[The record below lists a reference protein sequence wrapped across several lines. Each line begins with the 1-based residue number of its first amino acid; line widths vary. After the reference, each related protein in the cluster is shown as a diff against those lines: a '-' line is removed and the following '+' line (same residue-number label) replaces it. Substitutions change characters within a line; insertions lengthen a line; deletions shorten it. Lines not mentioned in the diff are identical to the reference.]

1 MASVQIRGIDYK
13 VKNTSN
19 IILSPLLSLLA
30 VKPEE
35 SESEEAFGLK
45 MFDRIKDPASHDTL
59 AYTLVKCLDGVP
71 QSIASYDR
79 TYQPDGSY
87 KVVSNLTLDAEEI
100 MPVLMEIIALS
111 GTKQGDVKAIGG
123 NAGVVEYSTG
133 NANGNHRT
141 EDGETERHKGDRVEA
156 TKEYFAP
163 VEEPKTECEGGLCPI
178 PAPTPSTERSN
189 EAEEIDRLRAR
200 LAELEGKAAV

>member
-1 MASVQIRGIDYK
+1 MVSIQIRGIDYK

-30 VKPEE
+30 VRPEE

-87 KVVSNLTLDAEEI
+87 KVTSNLTLDAEEV

-111 GTKQGDVKAIGG
+111 GAKQGNVKAIGTD
-123 NAGVVEYSTG
+123 AKAIEPPASEPV
-133 NANGNHRT
+133 
-141 EDGETERHKGDRVEA
+141 
-156 TKEYFAP
+156 KEYFAP
-163 VEEPKTECEGGLCPI
+163 VDEPKTECVDGLCPV
-178 PAPTPSTERSN
+178 PTPMPSTVRSN

-200 LAELEGKAAV
+200 LAELEGKALA